1 MPDVLSQNEVDALLA
16 AVDDGD
22 LDLGSAQSGTMPA
35 ASGGMGIPEE
45 RSDIVIYD
53 FKRPERVSTDQM
65 RSMEMMHEVLARKL
79 GASLSSYLRTIVEV
93 KLASVEQLTYQEFI
107 MSLPNP
113 TCFNLLSCEPLDG
126 SMVLEVN
133 PSIVFPILDK
143 LLGGGH
149 TDLIIPEREM
159 SDIEWRLMGH
169 VTLDTLSF
177 LRESWRPI
185 MDIDFK
191 VVQREA
197 NPQLMQIVPPNEV
210 VILICFEVKMGPS
223 SGMLNLCVPFPV
235 VEPIMGNFSTIQ
247 TWFTSRK
254 TGTEEEDVL
263 KLNEGVDKAPLETV
277 AYLAHTQMTLGQ
289 FVDLKPGDVIFTRK
303 DRKQPMLV
311 TIGGRPKYWGLPC
324 AHRNEKAIRV
334 VRNVLEHEDPETMN
348 NVPLHVPGATVG
360 EPVEAESAEG
370 A

>member
-22 LDLGSAQSGTMPA
+22 FDLGAPA
-35 ASGGMGIPEE
+35 APMPSYGAGATQQ
-45 RSDIVIYD
+45 RADITIYD
-53 FKRPERVSTDQM
+53 FKRPERVSTDQI

-79 GASLSSYLRTIVEV
+79 AASLSAYLRTIVEV

-113 TCFNLLSCEPLDG
+113 TCFNLLNCEPLDG
-126 SMVLEVN
+126 QMVLEIN

-143 LLGGGH
+143 LLGGGNTEVH
-149 TDLIIPEREM
+149 IPEREM
-159 SDIEWRLMGH
+159 TDIEWRLIDK
-169 VTLDTLSF
+169 VTAETLSF

-185 MDIDFK
+185 LDIKFK
-191 VVQREA
+191 VTQKEA

-210 VILICFEVKMGPS
+210 VILICFEVKMGES

-254 TGTEEEDVL
+254 TGSEEDERH
-263 KLNEGVDKAPLETV
+263 KLNQGICKAPLEAV
-277 AYLAHTQMTLGQ
+277 VYIASSKISLEQ
-289 FVDLKPGDVIFTRK
+289 FVALKPGDIITTNK
-303 DRKQPMLV
+303 DAKQSLLLK
-311 TIGGRPKYWGLPC
+311 IADQPKFRGLPGMLKNRY
-324 AHRNEKAIRV
+324 AFRIVRKA
-334 VRNVLEHEDPETMN
+334 ECWETI
-348 NVPLHVPGATVG
+348 
-360 EPVEAESAEG
+360 
-370 A
+370 

>member
-16 AVDDGD
+16 AVDEGD
-22 LDLGSAQSGTMPA
+22 LDLSAPA
-35 ASGGMGIPEE
+35 PSSPDIQE
-45 RSDIVIYD
+45 RTDIAIYD
-53 FKRPERVSTDQM
+53 FKRPERVSTDQI

-143 LLGGGH
+143 LLGGGN
-149 TDLIIPEREM
+149 TDVHIPEREM

-169 VTLDTLSF
+169 VTDDTLGF

-185 MDIDFK
+185 MDLDFK

-210 VILICFEVKMGPS
+210 VILICFEVKMGAS

-247 TWFTSRK
+247 TWFTSRRS
-254 TGTEEEDVL
+254 GSEEDENR
-263 KLNEGVDKAPLETV
+263 KLNEGVHKAELEVVT
-277 AYLAHTQMTLGQ
+277 YLFNTQISMRD
-289 FVDLKPGDVIFTRK
+289 FVNLKPGSMIMSRK
-303 DRKQPMLV
+303 DKKQPLLV
-311 TIGGRPKYWGLPC
+311 TVSDKPKYWSLPC
-324 AHRNEKAIRV
+324 RYRTAKALRILR
-334 VRNVLEHEDPETMN
+334 RIGEHEEPWSMESIPFKLPPEEDT
-348 NVPLHVPGATVG
+348 AT
-360 EPVEAESAEG
+360 EPEDENLPVKENPSI
-370 A
+370 